1 MASKSKVKGSSYERD
16 VAKFLSDLY
25 NGSFVRVPNSGA
37 FIGGKNNK
45 RTEYLSEGQIRSFK
59 GDIIPPDNWKHF
71 NAEAKSYADFQFHQL
86 FSDGVIPL
94 LEGWINQTMEV
105 ADDNDFN
112 VIFMKFTRKGQYVC
126 YPHTLEWETPHST
139 VYHSKNYGDWVFC
152 GAEKFW
158 ELHYDKVENVSINGV

>member
-1 MASKSKVKGSSYERD
+1 MASKSKTKGASYEREL
-16 VAKFLSDLY
+16 AKFLSDLY
-25 NGSFVRVPNSGA
+25 SDSFVRTPSSGA
-37 FIGGKNNK
+37 YIGGKNQK
-45 RTEYLSEGQIRSFK
+45 RTEYLSEGQVRSFK
-59 GDIIPPDNWKHF
+59 GDIIPPDRWKFF

-105 ADDNDFN
+105 ADNGDLN
-112 VIFMKFTRKGQYVC
+112 VIFMKFSRKGQYVC
-126 YPHTLEWETPHST
+126 YQTSLEWETPHST
-139 VYHSKNYGDWVFC
+139 LYHSKNHGAWVFC